1 MSANVNGTTTRRRL
15 WSHRRF
21 WGVRITPLCFALLLL
36 GAWPEAHTAQTL
48 GRLKGVVISVDST
61 PLSDARVT
69 LMGTDLAALSDADG
83 RFAIAGVHPGLH
95 LIQVRRLGYAS
106 ILSRLE
112 FGTGETLTVRIVL
125 AELAVQLPEVEVT
138 GAAPVP
144 AILRGFYAR
153 KEHGGGY
160 FLTRQDIEQLQPR
173 MFSDLLRRAPGVQLQ
188 PVRGPS
194 GNSFQAVS
202 DRASGARQCPMLY
215 YIDGVPVPI
224 SGDLGINNVIQPNDV
239 AAVEVYSGTAR
250 VPLEF
255 QSSAAANC
263 GVIVI
268 WTRTAERPRQP

>member
-173 MFSDLLRRAPGVQLQ
+173 MFSDLLRRAPGVRLQ
-188 PVRGPS
+188 PER
-194 GNSFQAVS
+194 N
-202 DRASGARQCPMLY
+202 R
-215 YIDGVPVPI
+215 VPVPR
-224 SGDLGINNVIQPNDV
+224 
-239 AAVEVYSGTAR
+239 AARPATAFKR
-250 VPLEF
+250 
-255 QSSAAANC
+255 S
-263 GVIVI
+263 
-268 WTRTAERPRQP
+268 RTAPRGHGSARCSTTLTECPFPSRGTSGSTTSFNRTTSRQSRCTAAPRACRSSSSPAPPPTAA

>member
-1 MSANVNGTTTRRRL
+1 
-15 WSHRRF
+15 
-21 WGVRITPLCFALLLL
+21 
-36 GAWPEAHTAQTL
+36 
-48 GRLKGVVISVDST
+48 
-61 PLSDARVT
+61 VT

-173 MFSDLLRRAPGVQLQ
+173 MFSDLLRRAPGVRLQ